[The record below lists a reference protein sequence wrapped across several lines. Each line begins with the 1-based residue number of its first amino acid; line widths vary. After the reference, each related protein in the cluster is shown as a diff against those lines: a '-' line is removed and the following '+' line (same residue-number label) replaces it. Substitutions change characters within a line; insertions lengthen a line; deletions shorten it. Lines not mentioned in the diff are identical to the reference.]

1 MAKRPA
7 PGAPPARAGRAPDLR
22 SLSVTGLG
30 LLIGLLLGALLA
42 TASITPVITPV
53 GVSAPPQIQ
62 LAAVSVPD
70 AGGTH
75 SPAVTEPARPK
86 HPSIPTP
93 PAPPAPP
100 PMPAIPAPPVP
111 AAADPDST
119 PSISDP
125 SVASPADTSPS
136 VQAAPAPP
144 AAAPELPPT
153 PAVPETGTTPAL
165 PSYPAGVPTA
175 PAAPGAGTPAALP
188 QALPSAQAPAA
199 ATTTPGTTPGTTPA
213 LPGTPGLP
221 AAAPALP
228 GTTPPGTAAPAAVP
242 GQAAPASCATAWAL
256 APANGGL
263 AIPNVPNATT
273 LCGAGAIRPTPLTT
287 ACTKQVDGAGLQAAV
302 DAAKPGD
309 RICAT
314 GTSPQRL
321 KVTRSGTA
329 AAPILVLGDGRIT
342 VKGLSI
348 DANNVTVGGLN
359 LTGAAA
365 PGVEMTG
372 NGITL
377 VNNTIASPR
386 GGDGDGIRFFGS
398 NLRILH
404 NTVSDVRN
412 LHGAHADCMQTF
424 SSDTPPSQHV
434 LIDSN
439 RCDKI
444 DNQCLIAEGPN
455 SSAGDGSGKGNSSDI
470 TFTRN
475 YCDSNASQAVM
486 IDDVQNVSVTHNQI
500 TGGNEKAFAFDN
512 KSTGAKV
519 LGNILGLHI
528 GFEVGM
534 DGSSKHGYLGP
545 LIGGLP

>member
-7 PGAPPARAGRAPDLR
+7 PGASPARVGRTPGPW
-22 SLSVTGLG
+22 SLPVTGLG
-30 LLIGLLLGALLA
+30 LLTGAVLA
-42 TASITPVITPV
+42 TASVTPVITPI
-53 GVSAPPQIQ
+53 GVSAAPQIE
-62 LAAVSVPD
+62 LAASVSAPEF
-70 AGGTH
+70 AAAR
-75 SPAVTEPARPK
+75 PATPK

-93 PAPPAPP
+93 PKPPAPP
-100 PMPAIPAPPVP
+100 PMPAIPAPPGP
-111 AAADPDST
+111 AIADPDST
-119 PSISDP
+119 PSASDP
-125 SVASPADTSPS
+125 SLASPADPAPDEPTPADLAPADPAPAL
-136 VQAAPAPP
+136 AAPAG
-144 AAAPELPPT
+144 AADPE
-153 PAVPETGTTPAL
+153 AAGSAPAL
-165 PSYPAGVPTA
+165 PNSPADLPAG
-175 PAAPGAGTPAALP
+175 PAALP
-188 QALPSAQAPAA
+188 PAPTPGIAPAPALPGAAPAV
-199 ATTTPGTTPGTTPA
+199 PGPTQA
-213 LPGTPGLP
+213 LPGTPGTPGTAAGLPGATALPGTAGPGAAAVPGLVAP
-221 AAAPALP
+221 AAAP
-228 GTTPPGTAAPAAVP
+228 
-242 GQAAPASCATAWAL
+242 CATSWAL
-256 APANGGL
+256 TPANDGL
-263 AIPNVPNATT
+263 SIPNAPNATN
-273 LCGAGAIRPTPLTT
+273 LCGAGAIRPTPLTA

-314 GTSPQRL
+314 GTSPARL
-321 KVTRSGTA
+321 KVSRSGTA
-329 AAPILVLGDGRIT
+329 AAPILVLGDGRTT
-342 VKGLSI
+342 VKGLTI

-359 LTGAAA
+359 LTGPTA

-372 NGITL
+372 SGITL

-424 SSDTPPSQHV
+424 ASDTPPSQHV

-439 RCDKI
+439 RCEKI

-455 SSAGDGSGKGNSSDI
+455 SSAGDGSKTGKSSDI
-470 TFTRN
+470 DFTRN

-519 LGNILGLHI
+519 LGNILGLRI

>member
-7 PGAPPARAGRAPDLR
+7 SGAPPARVGRTPGPR

-30 LLIGLLLGALLA
+30 LLSGLLMGAVLA
-42 TASITPVITPV
+42 TASITSVTTPI

-62 LAAVSVPD
+62 LVAVSVPD
-70 AGGTH
+70 AGGTLA
-75 SPAVTEPARPK
+75 PTVTEPARPK

-111 AAADPDST
+111 ATADPDST

-125 SVASPADTSPS
+125 PVASPAGTSPS
-136 VQAAPAPP
+136 AQAAPAP
-144 AAAPELPPT
+144 AAPELPPA
-153 PAVPETGTTPAL
+153 PAAPETGPTPAL
-165 PSYPAGVPTA
+165 PSYPAAVPT
-175 PAAPGAGTPAALP
+175 APGAGTPAALP
-188 QALPSAQAPAA
+188 QALPSAQ
-199 ATTTPGTTPGTTPA
+199 TPGTAQTPAATPA
-213 LPGTPGLP
+213 LPGT
-221 AAAPALP
+221 AL
-228 GTTPPGTAAPAAVP
+228 PGTAAPTATP
-242 GQAAPASCATAWAL
+242 GQAAPAAASCATAWAL
-256 APANGGL
+256 MPASGGL

-314 GTSPQRL
+314 GTSPNRL

-329 AAPILVLGDGRIT
+329 AAPIVVLGDGRIT

-377 VNNTIASPR
+377 VNNAIASPR

-424 SSDTPPSQHV
+424 ASDTPPSQHV

-455 SSAGDGSGKGNSSDI
+455 SSAGDGSKTGNSSDI

>member
-1 MAKRPA
+1 VLARHRIGPALSTANPDQPTDARPTSPGVGRISSGKDHVMAKRPV
-7 PGAPPARAGRAPDLR
+7 PGAFPARACRVPGQWL
-22 SLSVTGLG
+22 LSVTGLG
-30 LLIGLLLGALLA
+30 LLIGAVLA
-42 TASITPVITPV
+42 TASVTPVITPI
-53 GVSAPPQIQ
+53 GVSAAPQIE
-62 LAAVSVPD
+62 LVSASAAIVPD
-70 AGGTH
+70 AGGGR
-75 SPAVTEPARPK
+75 PATGTSRDAGPKPATPK

-93 PAPPAPP
+93 PKPPAPP
-100 PMPAIPAPPVP
+100 PMPAIPAPPGQ
-111 AAADPDST
+111 ATADPDST
-119 PSISDP
+119 PTLSDP
-125 SVASPADTSPS
+125 SVASPTD
-136 VQAAPAPP
+136 PAS
-144 AAAPELPPT
+144 
-153 PAVPETGTTPAL
+153 TTPA
-165 PSYPAGVPTA
+165 PADT
-175 PAAPGAGTPAALP
+175 
-188 QALPSAQAPAA
+188 
-199 ATTTPGTTPGTTPA
+199 
-213 LPGTPGLP
+213 
-221 AAAPALP
+221 APALP
-228 GTTPPGTAAPAAVP
+228 GTTAPAAMPGQPAAVP
-242 GQAAPASCATAWAL
+242 AACATSWAL
-256 APANGGL
+256 TPPNDGL
-263 AIPNVPNATT
+263 AIPNVPNAAS

-287 ACTKQVDGAGLQAAV
+287 ACTKQVNGAGLQAAV

-309 RICAT
+309 RICAS
-314 GTSPQRL
+314 GTSPARL
-321 KVTRSGTA
+321 KVTRSGTP
-329 AAPILVLGDGRIT
+329 AAPILVLGDGRTT
-342 VKGLSI
+342 VKGLTI

-359 LTGAAA
+359 LTNPTA
-365 PGVEMTG
+365 PGVEMSG

-386 GGDGDGIRFFGS
+386 GDDGDGIRFFGT

-424 SSDTPPSQHV
+424 ASDTPASQRV

-439 RCDKI
+439 RCEKI

-455 SSAGDGSGKGNSSDI
+455 SSAGDGSKSGRSSDI

>member
-1 MAKRPA
+1 MVSTA
-7 PGAPPARAGRAPDLR
+7 PDGGPARAGAACDAPGRAEKLPVFVLTGPTGAGKSGWAERLAEAAPVEIVSVDSALVYRGMDIGSAKPDRALR
-22 SLSVTGLG
+22 RRLPHHLIDICEPTDNYSAGRFVADATAAIEAIHARGKVP
-30 LLIGLLLGALLA
+30 LLVGGTMLYLRALLHGLA
-42 TASITPVITPV
+42 QLPEASPEVRR
-53 GVSAPPQIQ
+53 QIDERAAREGWSSLHAELARLDP
-62 LAAVSVPD
+62 LAAERISC
-70 AGGTH
+70 
-75 SPAVTEPARPK
+75 
-86 HPSIPTP
+86 
-93 PAPPAPP
+93 
-100 PMPAIPAPPVP
+100 
-111 AAADPDST
+111 ADPQRIQRALEVCYMT
-119 PSISDP
+119 GQPISELQRDT
-125 SVASPADTSPS
+125 VSP
-136 VQAAPAPP
+136 
-144 AAAPELPPT
+144 LK
-153 PAVPETGTTPAL
+153 G
-165 PSYPAGVPTA
+165 YPVR
-175 PAAPGAGTPAALP
+175 
-188 QALPSAQAPAA
+188 
-199 ATTTPGTTPGTTPA
+199 
-213 LPGTPGLP
+213 
-221 AAAPALP
+221 
-228 GTTPPGTAAPAAVP
+228 
-242 GQAAPASCATAWAL
+242 AWAL

>member
-1 MAKRPA
+1 M
-7 PGAPPARAGRAPDLR
+7 
-22 SLSVTGLG
+22 
-30 LLIGLLLGALLA
+30 
-42 TASITPVITPV
+42 
-53 GVSAPPQIQ
+53 
-62 LAAVSVPD
+62 
-70 AGGTH
+70 
-75 SPAVTEPARPK
+75 
-86 HPSIPTP
+86 PT
-93 PAPPAPP
+93 
-100 PMPAIPAPPVP
+100 IPAPPGP
-111 AAADPDST
+111 GTADPDST
-119 PSISDP
+119 PSVSDP
-125 SVASPADTSPS
+125 SLASPTDPASTTPAPADTAPAGLAEPGAAGAAGTP
-136 VQAAPAPP
+136 QAAPALPGTS
-144 AAAPELPPT
+144 AAAP
-153 PAVPETGTTPAL
+153 AL
-165 PSYPAGVPTA
+165 PGSPAGVSA
-175 PAAPGAGTPAALP
+175 LPAAPAAGTPAALP
-188 QALPSAQAPAA
+188 SAPTGGGAPA
-199 ATTTPGTTPGTTPA
+199 P
-213 LPGTPGLP
+213 PGTPGLP
-221 AAAPALP
+221 GPTPGLPGSTPLPGSTALPGSTPLP
-228 GTTPPGTAAPAAVP
+228 GTTAPAAVP
-242 GQAAPASCATAWAL
+242 AACATSWAL
-256 APANGGL
+256 TPANDGL
-263 AIPNVPNATT
+263 AIPNVPNAAS

-287 ACTKQVDGAGLQAAV
+287 ACTKQVNGAGLQAAV

-309 RICAT
+309 RICAS
-314 GTSPQRL
+314 GTSPARL
-321 KVTRSGTA
+321 KVTRSGTP
-329 AAPILVLGDGRIT
+329 AAPILVLGDGRTT
-342 VKGLSI
+342 VKGLTI

-359 LTGAAA
+359 LTNPTA
-365 PGVEMTG
+365 PGVEMSG

-386 GGDGDGIRFFGS
+386 GDDGDGIRFFGT

-424 SSDTPPSQHV
+424 ASDTPASQRV

-439 RCDKI
+439 RCEKI

-455 SSAGDGSGKGNSSDI
+455 SSAGDGSKSGRSSDI